1 MGRAWSQP
9 FHTESMEALAKQL
22 LFAPPETRV
31 REVEAAEQLHDEVE
45 AERTYPLSFVVF
57 RVTATRRPSSKSEVL
72 IVGASVAHDLRLLI
86 DRLSRSVDM
95 PEPSGGWV
103 TPRDMAAERGIS
115 LKTVTRW
122 RAEGLRWRWMPM
134 GPKRARRVAICHE
147 AIAHYEARGGAERV
161 QRAESFS
168 RMSPAQ
174 RERVVIEARAL
185 AMRSGATLNQV
196 ATKIAEQEGRSLEAI
211 RQTLQAYD
219 RSGEGPKL
227 FPRYRGPIDRRQRRV
242 IARAHR
248 VGVSA
253 ERIAERYRR
262 SVSTVYRVVREE
274 QARVLRERRI
284 EWVEVSVFDREDA
297 ESVIRRRAF
306 KADEHLA
313 APPVEPEAAHELPT
327 WLALACRQPALAE
340 ATARTLLIRFNY
352 LKRGAKRGLDTL
364 PNRDPGRREIDDIQ
378 ARLAEA
384 DAIRRLVYRCH
395 LPRVLAVSRRQWL
408 RDEPRHPHD
417 LLGWLAAGVAVLDE
431 AIETHNP
438 ARVQPFDGYLTNRLL
453 QAFARRA
460 AALADEPTT
469 ARRRDPAAVTPA
481 ERELRGRLGEVMPLR
496 LAESSDAA

>member
-9 FHTESMEALAKQL
+9 FHTESMEAFAKQL
-22 LFAPPETRV
+22 LFAPPEARV
-31 REVEAAEQLHDEVE
+31 REVEAAERLHDEVE

-57 RVTATRRPSSKSEVL
+57 RVTATRRPSERSEVL

-86 DRLSRSVDM
+86 DRVSRSVDM
-95 PEPSGGWV
+95 PEPAGGWV
-103 TPRDMAAERGIS
+103 TPQEMADARGIS

-134 GPKRARRVAICHE
+134 GPKRARRVAICNE
-147 AIAHYEARGGAERV
+147 AIAHYESRGGAERV

-174 RERVVIEARAL
+174 RERIVIEARAL

-196 ATKIAEQEGRSLEAI
+196 ATQIAEQEGRSLEAI
-211 RQTLQAYD
+211 RQALQAYD

-227 FPRYRGPIDRRQRRV
+227 FPRYRGPIDRRHRRV

-248 VGVSA
+248 MGVAA
-253 ERIAERYRR
+253 EQIAERYRR
-262 SVSTVYRVVREE
+262 SLSTVYRVIREE
-274 QARVLRERRI
+274 RARDLRARRI
-284 EWVEVSVFDREDA
+284 AWVEVSVFERDDA
-297 ESVIRRRAF
+297 ESVIRRRPFRA
-306 KADEHLA
+306 EEYLA
-313 APPVEPEAAHELPT
+313 AAPLEPEAPLELPG
-327 WLALACRQPALAE
+327 WLATACAQPVLTE
-340 ATARTLLIRFNY
+340 AAARTLLVRFNY
-352 LKRGAKRGLDTL
+352 LKWGAKRGLDAL
-364 PNRDPGRREIDDIQ
+364 PTRDPGRREIDDIE

-417 LLGWLAAGVAVLDE
+417 LLAWLRAGVAVLGE

-438 ARVQPFDGYLTNRLL
+438 A
-453 QAFARRA
+453 
-460 AALADEPTT
+460 
-469 ARRRDPAAVTPA
+469 
-481 ERELRGRLGEVMPLR
+481 
-496 LAESSDAA
+496 